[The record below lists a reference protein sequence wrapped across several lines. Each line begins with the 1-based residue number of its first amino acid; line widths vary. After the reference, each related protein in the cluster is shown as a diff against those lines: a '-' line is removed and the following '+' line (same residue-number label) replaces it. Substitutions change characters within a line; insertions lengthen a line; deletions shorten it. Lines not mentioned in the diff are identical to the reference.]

1 MTVLNIGPREGTE
14 MKKDHLELQI
24 KEKVRQ
30 IVLTSGADVCG
41 IAGMERFEKV
51 PEGFRPVDIWADCK
65 SVICLGV
72 ALPKGLSAVSP
83 RLIYGHYNGMICEQ
97 ADRIALRSAKEIE
110 KLGALAVPLPGDGPY
125 EYWDEQT
132 KTGKGLVSVKE
143 IAVACGLGQL
153 GKNTILLNPKYGSM
167 LNMSVILTDLELESD
182 PYAESICIPGCHK
195 CVENCPAHAIGEN
208 GSVDQLACRE
218 MTYHKTAR
226 GFDTVDC
233 NQCRTICPMRFGK

>member
-1 MTVLNIGPREGTE
+1 M
-14 MKKDHLELQI
+14 

-30 IVLTSGADVCG
+30 IVLSSGADVCG
-41 IAGMERFEKV
+41 IAGVERFEKV
-51 PEGFRPVDIWADCK
+51 PEGFRPVDIWA
-65 SVICLGV
+65 
-72 ALPKGLSAVSP
+72 
-83 RLIYGHYNGMICEQ
+83 
-97 ADRIALRSAKEIE
+97 ALRSAKEIE

-125 EYWDEQT
+125 EYWDAQT

-153 GKNTILLNPKYGSM
+153 GKNTILLNPQYGSM

-182 PYAESICIPGCHK
+182 PYAESICILGCHK

-208 GSVDQLACRE
+208 GSVNQLACRE

-233 NQCRTICPMRFGK
+233 NQCRTICPMRFGKGRV